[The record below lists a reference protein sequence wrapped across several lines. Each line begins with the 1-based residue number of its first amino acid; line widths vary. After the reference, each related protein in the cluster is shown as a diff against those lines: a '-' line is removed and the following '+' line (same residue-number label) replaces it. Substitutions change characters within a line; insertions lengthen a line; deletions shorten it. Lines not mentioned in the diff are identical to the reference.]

1 MATKSPEPERSK
13 EEVERLAGDLARKV
27 MSMPHK
33 KLEWPGK
40 RKTSRKTVANLKK

>member
-1 MATKSPEPERSK
+1 MPSKPPEPERSK
-13 EEVERLAGDLARKV
+13 EEVERLAGELARKV

-40 RKTSRKTVANLKK
+40 RKAGRKMVAKSRK